1 MTDFVKLGAVLVIV
15 GFLAVGS
22 RFLYVGLAPS
32 PSTPDELQAA
42 GQIAKR
48 WEVIQGIGWIVVGL
62 GLSIALIGSA
72 KSDMAIDTKSEILL
86 ERLPPGSDE
95 TKRSAKFVCSDCGGD
110 ISEDAKVCPHCGS
123 PIEA

>member
-1 MTDFVKLGAVLVIV
+1 MTDFVKLGAVLTLI

-22 RFLYVGLAPS
+22 RFLYVDLAPS

-42 GQIAKR
+42 EQVAKR

-62 GLSIALIGSA
+62 GLYIALVGSA

-86 ERLPPGSDE
+86 ERLPPGPDE
-95 TKRSAKFVCSDCGGD
+95 TKRKTKFVCSDCGGD
-110 ISEDAKVCPHCGS
+110 ITEDAKVCPHCGS